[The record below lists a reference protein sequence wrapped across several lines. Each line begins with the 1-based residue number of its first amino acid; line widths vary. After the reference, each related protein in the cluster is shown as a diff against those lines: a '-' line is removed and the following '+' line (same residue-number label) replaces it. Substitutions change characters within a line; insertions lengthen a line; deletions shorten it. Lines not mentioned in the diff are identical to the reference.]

1 MGKYTETQIELMEET
16 IVMLLNLNDCTD
28 IFDHYTSDLNR
39 VMNRISFAIDSEEE
53 NA

>member
-16 IVMLLNLNDCTD
+16 IVMLLTLNDCTD
-28 IFDHYTSDLNR
+28 IFDHYLSDLRR

-53 NA
+53 N